1 MRPFH
6 LGPTPAGQCCH
17 IPRTSAVLLEFHAR
31 LGIASGFT
39 RTSFVRNALWQTRRA
54 RIGIPPGDRMAS
66 RLLSD
71 ECGRLVHF
79 RDATPGQSAFDTAA
93 DHRQAFGNTAPPRQK
108 AGFLIKRG
116 YGAAADGEKSS
127 AAGPEPLSIS
137 LHKERT
143 ARLLQ
148 PVTAPLS
155 AVRRPEFSSCIM
167 HSLAAHSVR
176 MQAAA

>member
-1 MRPFH
+1 
-6 LGPTPAGQCCH
+6 
-17 IPRTSAVLLEFHAR
+17 
-31 LGIASGFT
+31 
-39 RTSFVRNALWQTRRA
+39 
-54 RIGIPPGDRMAS
+54 MAS
-66 RLLSD
+66 RLFSD

-79 RDATPGQSAFDTAA
+79 RDATPGHSAFDTAA
-93 DHRQAFGNTAPPRQK
+93 DYRQAFGNTAAPRQK
-108 AGFLIKRG
+108 AGFLIKRA

-127 AAGPEPLSIS
+127 AADPEPLSMS
-137 LHKERT
+137 FHKERT

-155 AVRRPEFSSCIM
+155 ATRHPDLSSCIM